1 MAKFNVVQ
9 KRRRALIAEKKR
21 QLHGDPSTAKL
32 KIREQPHSISGK
44 RKRKL
49 FKKWRRVL
57 HTLSFSI
64 LHAPNFHNLRF
75 HFSGAKGRHTEWVDK
90 HGRCSNGGCWRYLLL
105 VSWNHY
111 FLYHWC
117 FVLIPEN
124 MFANCLILRAGDTK
138 DTPKPQKM
146 VRLKKAVKVRVPKR
160 KGKSIMLIISCSIL
174 H

>member
-49 FKKWRRVL
+49 FKKWRREQKDA
-57 HTLSFSI
+57 I
-64 LHAPNFHNLRF
+64 R
-75 HFSGAKGRHTEWVDK
+75 
-90 HGRCSNGGCWRYLLL
+90 NG
-105 VSWNHY
+105 
-111 FLYHWC
+111 
-117 FVLIPEN
+117 LISMEDVQ
-124 MFANCLILRAGDTK
+124 MAVAEGDTK

-160 KGKSIMLIISCSIL
+160 KGKNKGKANVPAADISADAMVE
-174 H
+174 